1 MQDLFC
7 LESFSDDSLSELFL
21 PTYLPPLHVSSS
33 PDPSLSLDPRVIANM
48 LGQEEPC
55 SKADYFSTVQRELRP
70 HMRRIV
76 TDWMLE
82 VCEDQEAGPE
92 VFLLAVHYLDTF
104 LSTTAISK
112 SQFQLVA
119 ATCLLLASKFSAVVA
134 ISALQLVLYTD
145 HSVTVEELVQ
155 WEQQVLNS
163 LQWQLSTPT
172 SNSFLEQLVARL
184 PSLASLPAPHLAR
197 LQDHARTLTTI
208 ASTEYSLLLAPRSI
222 MAGAALTAAH
232 SGLGLPA
239 SDILATQVAELLGC
253 PRDQVVRSTTAL
265 ESILRPAA
273 RTVKD
278 YSVSLPTFNTLP
290 KQHSGQE
297 SNTPTNFPNL
307 FAGQGNTT
315 PTNITEVL
323 SAIAA

>member
-1 MQDLFC
+1 MDLSCSERISSRGLEGLC
-7 LESFSDDSLSELFL
+7 LYSSLSVS
-21 PTYLPPLHVSSS
+21 PTV
-33 PDPSLSLDPRVIANM
+33 DPVLTGDPRVLVHM
-48 LGQEEPC
+48 LQEESYTMKQISDYC
-55 SKADYFSTVQRELRP
+55 SSSMQPELKP
-70 HMRRIV
+70 HMRKIV

-104 LSTTAISK
+104 LSTTTIRK

-253 PRDQVVRSTTAL
+253 PRDQVVRATTAL

-278 YSVSLPTFNTLP
+278 CGVPLPTFHTLP
-290 KQHSGQE
+290 QQHPGQG
-297 SNTPTNFPNL
+297 SNTPTN
-307 FAGQGNTT
+307 
-315 PTNITEVL
+315 IIEVL
-323 SAIAA
+323 SALAA

>member
-1 MQDLFC
+1 M
-7 LESFSDDSLSELFL
+7 
-21 PTYLPPLHVSSS
+21 
-33 PDPSLSLDPRVIANM
+33 DPVLTGDPRVLVHM
-48 LGQEEPC
+48 LQEESYTMKQISDYC
-55 SKADYFSTVQRELRP
+55 SSSVQPELKP
-70 HMRRIV
+70 HMRKIV

-104 LSTTAISK
+104 LSTTTIRK

-197 LQDHARTLTTI
+197 LQDHARTFTTI

-222 MAGAALTAAH
+222 MAGAVLTAAH
-232 SGLGLPA
+232 YGLSLPD

-253 PRDQVVRSTTAL
+253 PRDQVVRATTAMM
-265 ESILRPAA
+265 SILKPEA

-278 YSVSLPTFNTLP
+278 CGVSLPTFHTLP
-290 KQHSGQE
+290 KQHTGQG
-297 SNTPTNFPNL
+297 NHTPTNIPDIL
-307 FAGQGNTT
+307 PKLGNTT

-323 SAIAA
+323 NAVAA

>member
-1 MQDLFC
+1 MDLSCSETISSRGLEGLC
-7 LESFSDDSLSELFL
+7 LFSSLSVS
-21 PTYLPPLHVSSS
+21 PTV
-33 PDPSLSLDPRVIANM
+33 DPVLTRDPRVLVHM
-48 LGQEEPC
+48 LQEESYTMKQISDYC
-55 SKADYFSTVQRELRP
+55 SSSVQPELKP
-70 HMRRIV
+70 HMRKIV

-104 LSTTAISK
+104 LSTTTIRK

-232 SGLGLPA
+232 SGLGLPT
-239 SDILATQVAELLGC
+239 SDLLATQVAELLGC
-253 PRDQVVRSTTAL
+253 PRDQVVRATTVL

-278 YSVSLPTFNTLP
+278 YSVPLPTFHTLTQ
-290 KQHSGQE
+290 QH
-297 SNTPTNFPNL
+297 PP
-307 FAGQGNTT
+307 TT
-315 PTNITEVL
+315 PTNTREVL
-323 SAIAA
+323 SALAA

>member
-1 MQDLFC
+1 MDLSCSETISSQGLEGLC
-7 LESFSDDSLSELFL
+7 LFSSLSVS
-21 PTYLPPLHVSSS
+21 PTV
-33 PDPSLSLDPRVIANM
+33 DPVLTGDPRVLVHM
-48 LGQEEPC
+48 LQEESYTMKQISDYC
-55 SKADYFSTVQRELRP
+55 SSSVQPELKP
-70 HMRRIV
+70 HMRKIV

-82 VCEDQEAGPE
+82 VCQDQEAGPE

-104 LSTTAISK
+104 LSTTTIRK

-197 LQDHARTLTTI
+197 LQDHACTLTTI

-232 SGLGLPA
+232 SSLGLPA
-239 SDILATQVAELLGC
+239 SDILATQVAKLLGC
-253 PRDQVVRSTTAL
+253 PRDQVMRATTAL
-265 ESILRPAA
+265 ESILQPAA

-278 YSVSLPTFNTLP
+278 CSVSLPTFNTLP
-290 KQHSGQE
+290 QR
-297 SNTPTNFPNL
+297 SNTPI
-307 FAGQGNTT
+307 NT
-315 PTNITEVL
+315 IEVL
-323 SAIAA
+323 SAQGA

>member
-1 MQDLFC
+1 MDLSCSETISSRGLEEMC
-7 LESFSDDSLSELFL
+7 LFSSLSVS
-21 PTYLPPLHVSSS
+21 PTV
-33 PDPSLSLDPRVIANM
+33 DPVLTGDPRVLVHM
-48 LGQEEPC
+48 LQEESYTMKQISDYC
-55 SKADYFSTVQRELRP
+55 SSSVQPELKP
-70 HMRRIV
+70 HMRKIV

-104 LSTTAISK
+104 LSTTTIRK

-184 PSLASLPAPHLAR
+184 PSLASLPATHLAR

-253 PRDQVVRSTTAL
+253 PRDQVVRATKAL
-265 ESILRPAA
+265 HSILRPAA

-278 YSVSLPTFNTLP
+278 CNVPIPTFHTLP
-290 KQHSGQE
+290 QQNAGQG
-297 SNTPTNFPNL
+297 SKTPTNVV
-307 FAGQGNTT
+307 
-315 PTNITEVL
+315 EVL
-323 SAIAA
+323 SALAA

>member
-1 MQDLFC
+1 MDLSCSETISSRGLEGLC
-7 LESFSDDSLSELFL
+7 LFSSLSVS
-21 PTYLPPLHVSSS
+21 PTV
-33 PDPSLSLDPRVIANM
+33 DPVLTGDPRVLVHM
-48 LGQEEPC
+48 LQEESYTMKQISDYC
-55 SKADYFSTVQRELRP
+55 SSSVQPELKP
-70 HMRRIV
+70 HMRKIV

-104 LSTTAISK
+104 LSTTTIRK

-253 PRDQVVRSTTAL
+253 PRDQVVRATTVL

-278 YSVSLPTFNTLP
+278 CSVLLPTFHTLP
-290 KQHSGQE
+290 QQH
-297 SNTPTNFPNL
+297 PP
-307 FAGQGNTT
+307 TT
-315 PTNITEVL
+315 PTNTREVL
-323 SAIAA
+323 SALAA